1 MDSNN
6 CGSCGRICSTG
17 QFCSDFVCM
26 NQQPPAD
33 AGSGSDAGGTCA
45 APMLMCDGKC
55 TDVRL
60 DLQIVAPSLVRD
72 VRDVSLLSS
81 WRSALAWMRSAARW
95 VIVGYSLP
103 PEDLAIRSLLL
114 RAYTTA
120 VEPPEVVVVQ
130 NGDKARPNYELLFPG
145 CDYRNDGLE
154 EFLQR

>member
-1 MDSNN
+1 
-6 CGSCGRICSTG
+6 
-17 QFCSDFVCM
+17 
-26 NQQPPAD
+26 
-33 AGSGSDAGGTCA
+33 
-45 APMLMCDGKC
+45 MLH
-55 TDVRL
+55 
-60 DLQIVAPSLVRD
+60 
-72 VRDVSLLSS
+72 
-81 WRSALAWMRSAARW
+81 ALAWMRSAARW